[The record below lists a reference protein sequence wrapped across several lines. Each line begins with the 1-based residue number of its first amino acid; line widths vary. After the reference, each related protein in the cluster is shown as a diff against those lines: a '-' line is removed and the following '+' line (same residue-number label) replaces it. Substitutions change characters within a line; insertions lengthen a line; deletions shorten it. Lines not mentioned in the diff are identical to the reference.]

1 MSSCLGMAAN
11 DPSVALL
18 WSSRGVTILHENR
31 KQGAL
36 ADRQRSTESM
46 QGNIADQKGNLL
58 ETVNPDFMCH
68 NSES

>member
-11 DPSVALL
+11 GPSVALL
-18 WSSRGVTILHENR
+18 WSSRGVTILHKNR

-46 QGNIADQKGNLL
+46 QGNDSR
-58 ETVNPDFMCH
+58 
-68 NSES
+68 SEG